1 MKKNNEFMILVVDD
15 DPDMLRITERLL
27 KEQNYT
33 IRTAVD
39 GQTCL
44 QSIRQHK
51 PDLLLLDVML
61 PDMSGIDIC
70 KTIKKDP
77 QLSSIFV
84 FLLSGMKTQSENI
97 SEGLETGADGY
108 LIKPLQKR
116 EFLARID
123 AAFRII
129 RAEKT
134 LRESEERYRH
144 ISSTISDI
152 SYSCIINQN
161 GSYSIDWMV
170 GAAEQITGYSIEEI
184 KAMQCWG
191 KLVFDEDLDSF
202 KHNISGLTP
211 GSSSAC
217 ELRLRH
223 KNGAIIWVASSAE
236 CDSGQEYHGHIKLF
250 GALVD
255 ITERKMAEEALN
267 HSHELM
273 RFIIEH
279 NRSAIAVHD
288 RDMKYI
294 YVSQRYL
301 QDYNVKEKDVIGK
314 HHYEVFPDLP
324 QKWRDVHQKAMVG
337 EISSA
342 EEDPYVRDDGTVD
355 WTRWECRPWH
365 EANGSIG
372 GIIIYTEVI
381 TERRQ
386 AEESLLQTRLFL
398 DSIIEHSP
406 NSMWISDEHGTLIRL
421 NQACR
426 DHLHLKDDEVLGKYN
441 IFKDNLLEEQGFIPM
456 VKNVFEKGVAAHF
469 TIQYDTSAV
478 NNLELEQTLK
488 VFLDVHISPIV
499 NSHGKVTNAIIQHI
513 DITDRK
519 HAEEELA
526 RQKNF
531 FEQMFMQSSVST
543 QILDREGWCERIN
556 PKLSEI
562 FGVEPHNIEGRV
574 YNIFQDEAIKQGA
587 VIPHLERAFH
597 EGKAAEWEIL
607 FDIGVAADSQDIEVK
622 DKKKVW
628 YHNWAYPIFDKNGNI
643 SHVIIQHHNITER
656 KQMISTLEEALVKAE
671 AGNRLKKAFMN
682 NISHEIRTPLN
693 GILGF
698 SSLILQPDS
707 TEEEKE
713 QFYSL
718 IQTSSHRL
726 LNTVTS
732 FMDISLIAT
741 GTMEVKRKSFDL
753 HRMLHQFCDQFQP
766 LCATKNIEL
775 HLQISDKTQRVT
787 FHSDEELLRKILSHI
802 LDNAVKFTHQGRITF
817 GYVLKSGSYEFYV
830 KDTGIGIG
838 QESLSMIFESFIQE
852 ELSPTR
858 GYEGSGL
865 GLSIAHGL
873 IRLLGG
879 EMRVESEKGIG
890 STFFFTIPHE
900 GMKETFVK
908 PESEKTAV
916 PVLEKPV
923 ILIAEDDESNR
934 FYLEKILTKINV
946 KVLSATDGIEAME
959 QCRAHPEISLVLM
972 DLKMPVMDGFEATHE
987 IKIFRKDLP
996 IIALTA
1002 FAMSGDKKR
1011 ALEAGCNDYLSKPV
1025 TRAVLFDKL
1034 KKYGVRV

>member
-1 MKKNNEFMILVVDD
+1 M
-15 DPDMLRITERLL
+15 
-27 KEQNYT
+27 
-33 IRTAVD
+33 
-39 GQTCL
+39 
-44 QSIRQHK
+44 
-51 PDLLLLDVML
+51 DV
-61 PDMSGIDIC
+61 
-70 KTIKKDP
+70 
-77 QLSSIFV
+77 
-84 FLLSGMKTQSENI
+84 
-97 SEGLETGADGY
+97 
-108 LIKPLQKR
+108 
-116 EFLARID
+116 
-123 AAFRII
+123 
-129 RAEKT
+129 
-134 LRESEERYRH
+134 
-144 ISSTISDI
+144 
-152 SYSCIINQN
+152 
-161 GSYSIDWMV
+161 
-170 GAAEQITGYSIEEI
+170 
-184 KAMQCWG
+184 
-191 KLVFDEDLDSF
+191 
-202 KHNISGLTP
+202 
-211 GSSSAC
+211 
-217 ELRLRH
+217 
-223 KNGAIIWVASSAE
+223 
-236 CDSGQEYHGHIKLF
+236 
-250 GALVD
+250 
-255 ITERKMAEEALN
+255 
-267 HSHELM
+267 
-273 RFIIEH
+273 
-279 NRSAIAVHD
+279 
-288 RDMKYI
+288 
-294 YVSQRYL
+294 
-301 QDYNVKEKDVIGK
+301 
-314 HHYEVFPDLP
+314 
-324 QKWRDVHQKAMVG
+324 
-337 EISSA
+337 
-342 EEDPYVRDDGTVD
+342 
-355 WTRWECRPWH
+355 
-365 EANGSIG
+365 
-372 GIIIYTEVI
+372 

-386 AEESLLQTRLFL
+386 AEE
-398 DSIIEHSP
+398 
-406 NSMWISDEHGTLIRL
+406 
-421 NQACR
+421 
-426 DHLHLKDDEVLGKYN
+426 
-441 IFKDNLLEEQGFIPM
+441 
-456 VKNVFEKGVAAHF
+456 
-469 TIQYDTSAV
+469 
-478 NNLELEQTLK
+478 
-488 VFLDVHISPIV
+488 
-499 NSHGKVTNAIIQHI
+499 
-513 DITDRK
+513 
-519 HAEEELA
+519 ELA
-526 RQKNF
+526 WQKNF

-698 SSLILQPDS
+698 SSLMTQPDS

-732 FMDISLIAT
+732 FMDISLIAS
-741 GTMEVKRKSFDL
+741 GTMEVKRKSIDL

-838 QESLSMIFESFIQE
+838 QESLSVIFESFIQE

-934 FYLEKILTKINV
+934 FYLEKILTKRNV

>member
-134 LRESEERYRH
+134 LREAEEKYRSLLEGS
-144 ISSTISDI
+144 ILGILAFDI
-152 SYSCIINQN
+152 DTHRCSFSNP
-161 GSYSIDWMV
+161 
-170 GAAEQITGYSIEEI
+170 AA
-184 KAMQCWG
+184 C
-191 KLVFDEDLDSF
+191 
-202 KHNISGLTP
+202 
-211 GSSSAC
+211 
-217 ELRLRH
+217 
-223 KNGAIIWVASSAE
+223 
-236 CDSGQEYHGHIKLF
+236 KLF
-250 GALVD
+250 GYDEEEICRLNLPDFHPKDLIEEV
-255 ITERKMAEEALN
+255 INEFKSQWRGEKSISNELPCLRK
-267 HSHELM
+267 
-273 RFIIEH
+273 
-279 NRSAIAVHD
+279 
-288 RDMKYI
+288 
-294 YVSQRYL
+294 
-301 QDYNVKEKDVIGK
+301 
-314 HHYEVFPDLP
+314 
-324 QKWRDVHQKAMVG
+324 
-337 EISSA
+337 
-342 EEDPYVRDDGTVD
+342 DGTIFYADIAGHSTVI
-355 WTRWECRPWH
+355 
-365 EANGSIG
+365 NGRNCNIG
-372 GIIIYTEVI
+372 FIMDV

-513 DITDRK
+513 DITERK
-519 HAEEELA
+519 HVEEELA

-698 SSLILQPDS
+698 SSLMTQPDS

-732 FMDISLIAT
+732 FMDISLIAS
-741 GTMEVKRKSFDL
+741 GTMEVKRKSIDL

-838 QESLSMIFESFIQE
+838 QESLSVIFESFIQE

-934 FYLEKILTKINV
+934 FYLEKILTKRNV